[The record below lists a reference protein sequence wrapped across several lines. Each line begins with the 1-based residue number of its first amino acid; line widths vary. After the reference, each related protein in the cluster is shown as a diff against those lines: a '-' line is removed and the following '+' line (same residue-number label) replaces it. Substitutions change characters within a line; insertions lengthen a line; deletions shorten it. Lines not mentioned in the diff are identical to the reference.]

1 MLTKTITYI
10 DFDGVERKEKHYFNL
25 TKAEMLEFDSK
36 YVDKGGIMKY
46 LTWLVDNNDEN
57 KHANEL
63 IQVFKE
69 MILRSYGERT
79 STGRFVK
86 SQEIRDAF
94 MATDAYSEL
103 FMEVV
108 SSQEAATAFVNAL
121 FSGIPEVKKALEDG
135 TIKYPT
141 DDPADATVVG

>member
-1 MLTKTITYI
+1 MLTKTITYT

-36 YVDKGGIMKY
+36 YADKGGIMKY
-46 LTWLVDNNDEN
+46 LTWLVDNERT
-57 KHANEL
+57 NEL
-63 IQVFKE
+63 ILAFKE

-79 STGRFVK
+79 STGRFIK
-86 SQEIRDAF
+86 SQEIRDSF

-103 FMEVV
+103 FMEVI
-108 SSQEAATAFVNAL
+108 SSQEAATTFINGL

-141 DDPADATVVG
+141 DDSKDVAVVG

>member
-1 MLTKTITYI
+1 MLTKTITYT

-36 YVDKGGIMKY
+36 YADKGGIMKY
-46 LTWLVDNNDEN
+46 LTWLVDNE
-57 KHANEL
+57 KTNEL
-63 IQVFKE
+63 ILAFKE

-86 SQEIRDAF
+86 SQEIRDSF

-103 FMEVV
+103 FMEVIA
-108 SSQEAATAFVNAL
+108 SQEAATKFINGL

-141 DDPADATVVG
+141 DDSTDVTVVG